1 MKLAHL
7 KLLLLLPLL
16 LLLIGC
22 QDYGK
27 MKQHLVVGYKGLDA
41 YCLYV
46 GRITGFPYLAE
57 PITDGNTQEDN
68 DFYTNRLN
76 NERLPAF
83 EQAGLLTSDQAVGKD
98 GKSYPLY
105 RLTDEGKQYYKSP
118 KAAAVRHRD
127 DLKDAQFCF
136 GRREILEV
144 TDIRDRE
151 TDFYGGRTTE
161 TIVDF
166 TYNLNDVPAWVN
178 HPAITALDAYG
189 IDFSR
194 DPKNK
199 EGEVYLTKKGGT
211 YYNYGTGRTI
221 ETLRLGYYL

>member
-1 MKLAHL
+1 MKLAYL
-7 KLLLLLPLL
+7 KSLLLLPLL

-27 MKQHLVVGYKGLDA
+27 MKQHLVDGYNGLDA

-46 GRITGFPYLAE
+46 GRMEGFPYLAQPLDLFPE
-57 PITDGNTQEDN
+57 ESKNISHTARVNA
-68 DFYTNRLN
+68 RLS
-76 NERLPAF
+76 AF
-83 EQAGLLTSDQAVGKD
+83 EQAGLLTSVQAKGRD
-98 GKSYPLY
+98 GKLYPLY
-105 RLTDEGKQYYKSP
+105 SLTEEGKHYYKSP
-118 KAAAVRHRD
+118 KTAGFKGEN
-127 DLKDAQFCF
+127 LKDTQFCF

-166 TYNLNDVPAWVN
+166 TYNLNDVPDWAK
-178 HPAITALDAYG
+178 HPAIKAIKQYN

-199 EGEVYLTKKGGT
+199 KGQVYLTKKGGT
-211 YYNYGTGRTI
+211 YYNYGTSRSI
-221 ETLRLGYYL
+221 ETVRLGYYL